1 MRTRWIGCQVP
12 ATRLSRWSASCL
24 LAIAGT
30 VCTAQPSSLEPVD
43 GRSFSGVSLPSSPQA
58 YPVSFSATR
67 AWSWAEA
74 SAVGGTDRLVLEG
87 DVRVEIGGYDFSATR
102 AVVWIEPV
110 QVVAPS
116 GARADADQ
124 LAVYFEN
131 VRDPGG
137 TPGPQPG
144 VGQSADRLLVTG
156 LIVRQRSGIALRVD
170 DIRAGRPEP
179 NRQNASDAAALNR
192 EGEARL
198 ATYLASLRDTPSQP
212 GTLDRPMRTDVVVER
227 VPPVDP
233 FALADADT
241 FEDTRPDRPE
251 NPGSVIQPGPTLGTV
266 TFSSPE
272 IIVAPDEDGTGY
284 AVMFTDGVGVTY
296 ELDGRSGSRQLTAER
311 AVVFLEEG
319 VDASGAT
326 FRSTEV
332 AGVYLEGDVNLIAV
346 DTPAGLRG
354 EPTGLGEPNRYTLRG
369 SRVYYDL
376 RSDRA
381 VLLDAVFWT
390 YDASRGMPLYLRA
403 ESIRK
408 ESDTQFAA
416 DNATLANVAFA
427 DPHFSIGANSVTL
440 TRRARPDGS
449 VANAVDAEGVGFR
462 IGDFPVL
469 QLPRVRG
476 ELRPTPLRRIAFESE
491 SGSPVLR
498 TEWDLYSIL
507 GVDAAPANSAT
518 LLLDGYLERGAGVGT
533 ELTWGT
539 SDTDGSI
546 FGYYIHDS
554 GEDRFTTGEEI
565 DRDGENR
572 GIVRANGRYR
582 LDEVWTLFGE
592 ISYVSDEA
600 FTDAF
605 FEREAE
611 VGREFTS
618 NLFVRRVDPNGSQN
632 TGLTLEANTNLNDF
646 LINEHLLQSPG
657 FQTERL
663 PEATYSVVGD
673 DIFGGALTYY
683 SETRAGL
690 LKLNLAENDL
700 SDQGYTD
707 AIAQDAF
714 GINANQTIADRLG
727 AEGYNSSE
735 ILRFDTR
742 HEFEAPIRLDERGA
756 WNLTPFAVGRFTAY
770 DTDFDEFRTASGSD
784 EEDEYRLWGA
794 VGARL
799 GTSIVKVDNS
809 FGSELFDLTRLRHIV
824 EPTATVWFSESSLD
838 DGSLPVYDETVE
850 GIADGF
856 SYRVGLRN
864 TWQTKRGPSNA
875 LRSVDWLVLDTS
887 YTWSDDDTPIDS
899 PYGRFIEYRPEYSNF
914 GEFASVRGS
923 MLLTDALALTTDWT
937 YDTDASETR
946 RISAGALIDHGYGYS
961 SFFEYRSLDVI
972 DSDLLQAGS
981 RYELTRKY
989 AVEVFGTWNLD
1000 EDEFQ
1005 TVGTRIERRFP
1016 QWTFDVG
1023 LDYDNI
1029 EDTVSLGISF
1039 RPVGLGTETRTR
1051 VFTQDED
1058 ALDVLASPS
1067 RLRATRLNSGPFA
1080 R

>member
-1 MRTRWIGCQVP
+1 MRRGRNGYQAPVKR
-12 ATRLSRWSASCL
+12 TRLSAAACVLAAS
-24 LAIAGT
+24 GT
-30 VCTAQPSSLEPVD
+30 VFASQPAPGEPID
-43 GRSFSGVSLPSSPQA
+43 GRSFSGVSLPSSPQS
-58 YPVSFSATR
+58 YPVAFGATR

-74 SAVGGTDRLVLEG
+74 SEVGGTDRLLLEG
-87 DVRVEIGGYDFSATR
+87 DVRVEIGGYDFTATR
-102 AVVWIEPV
+102 AVIWIEPV
-110 QVVAPS
+110 QVVSAS
-116 GARADADQ
+116 GARAAADQ
-124 LAVYFEN
+124 LAIYFEN

-137 TPGPQPG
+137 SPGPQPG

-156 LIVRQRSGIALRVD
+156 LIVRQQAGIALRAD
-170 DIRAGRPEP
+170 DIRSGRPEP
-179 NRQNASDAAALNR
+179 DRQNASSAASLNR

-198 ATYLASLRDTPSQP
+198 ATFLASIQDGPQAP
-212 GTLDRPMRTDVVVER
+212 GALERPVRTDVVVER
-227 VPPVDP
+227 VPPIDP
-233 FALADADT
+233 YALADAES
-241 FEDTRPDRPE
+241 FQDTRPELPA
-251 NPGSVIQPGPTLGTV
+251 NPGSVVQPGPTLGTV

-272 IIVAPDEDGTGY
+272 IIVAPDQDGAGY

-311 AVVFLEEG
+311 AVVFLEDG
-319 VDASGAT
+319 VEAGGGT
-326 FRSTEV
+326 FRSNEV

-346 DTPAGLRG
+346 DTPASLRG

-408 ESDTQFAA
+408 ESDNQFAA
-416 DNATLANVAFA
+416 DNARLANVAFA
-427 DPHFSIGANSVTL
+427 DPHFSIGADSVTL

-449 VANAVDAEGVGFR
+449 FANAVDAKGVGFR
-462 IGDFPVL
+462 VGDLPVL
-469 QLPRVRG
+469 QLPRVEG
-476 ELRPTPLRRIAFESE
+476 ELRPTPLRRLAFESDA
-491 SGSPVLR
+491 GSPVLR

-507 GVDAAPANSAT
+507 GVDAAPANSAS
-518 LLLDGYLERGAGVGT
+518 LLVDGYLDRGVGVGAD
-533 ELTWGT
+533 LSWGT

-554 GEDRFTTGEEI
+554 GTDRFTTGESL
-565 DRDGENR
+565 DRNGESR
-572 GIVRANGRYR
+572 GIVRASGRYR

-592 ISYVSDEA
+592 ITYVSDEG
-600 FTDAF
+600 FVDSF

-618 NLFVRRVDPNGSQN
+618 RLFVRRVDPNGPQN

-663 PEATYSVVGD
+663 PEAAYSVVGD

-683 SETRAGL
+683 GETRAGVL
-690 LKLNLAENDL
+690 RLNLAENDL
-700 SDQGYTD
+700 REQGYTN

-714 GINANQTIADRLG
+714 GINANQTVADRLR

-735 ILRFDTR
+735 ILRFDSR
-742 HEFEAPIRLDERGA
+742 HEIEAPIRLDERGA

-784 EEDEYRLWGA
+784 EQDEYRLWGA

-838 DGSLPVYDETVE
+838 DGSLPIYDETVE

-875 LRSVDWLVLDTS
+875 MRSVDWLVLDTS
-887 YTWSDDDTPIDS
+887 YTWSDDDTQIDS
-899 PYGRFIEYRPEYSNF
+899 PYGRFIDYRPEYSNF
-914 GEFASVRGS
+914 GEFASVRAS
-923 MLLTDALALTTDWT
+923 MLLTNALALTSDWT

-946 RISAGALIDHGYGYS
+946 RISTGALVDHGYGYS

-989 AVEVFGTWNLD
+989 AVEIFGTWNLD
-1000 EDEFQ
+1000 RDEFQ
-1005 TVGTRIERRFP
+1005 TIGSRIERRFP
-1016 QWTFDVG
+1016 QWTLDVG

-1029 EDTVSLGISF
+1029 DDSVSLGVSV
-1039 RPVGLGTETRTR
+1039 RPVGLASETRTR

-1058 ALDVLASPS
+1058 AIDVLASPS
-1067 RLRATRLNSGPFA
+1067 RLRATRLNSGPFD